1 MTRNN
6 HPEMDTFFC
15 RKAVYSSLEEGNYR
29 EAIRTVF
36 LIKEE
41 DKARAIFLGEAYKK
55 MNSCFTGEVK
65 KPREALDLIIG
76 VKEFIPEEWG
86 EELVNKFV
94 YLNTTKMGIAF

>member
-6 HPEMDTFFC
+6 HPEMDTVFC

-55 MNSCFTGEVK
+55 MNSCFEGKVK
-65 KPREALDLIIG
+65 NPREALNLIAG

-86 EELVNKFV
+86 DSLMDKFT
-94 YLNTTKMGIAF
+94 YLTTTKMKIEN